1 MGGVL
6 NAQYIPLLF
15 YNYSRLYSVSL
26 SDIEAAKESGG
37 VYELWELDMSGQP
50 DRRSIAEYTV
60 LYETIKSAHLG
71 PAIYYP
77 Y

>member
-1 MGGVL
+1 MFEMHKI
-6 NAQYIPLLF
+6 YPC
-15 YNYSRLYSVSL
+15 YSITTLRLYSVSL